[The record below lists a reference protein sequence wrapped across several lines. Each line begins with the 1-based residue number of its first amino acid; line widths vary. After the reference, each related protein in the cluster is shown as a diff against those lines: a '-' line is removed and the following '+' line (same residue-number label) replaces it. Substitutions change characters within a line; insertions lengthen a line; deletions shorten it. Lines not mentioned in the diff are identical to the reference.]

1 MAETNTCGA
10 AQAPAPTQI
19 PTEPLVEALR
29 PLIEALR
36 PLSAAE
42 ETEKSLLAA
51 GFRPEVASY
60 APLLELGEFPT
71 HNQLRVFRVRPTFHT
86 AEGVADVYVVAARS
100 GNSPTNPVI
109 MLTMVDYRDIDLAI
123 SVHRQVAHHPHE
135 LGSALRDGIGH
146 YVAPGDATHVE
157 QVSAPLFF
165 RRLRRPGSHPAVQ
178 AVVVL
183 LRDAGMAAYIGNA
196 TRWNRVMHTN
206 TLNLY
211 TRTPVMDAYT
221 YTTRLD
227 HRDEVGAYVCA
238 AVRAMRAE
246 TRTAFV
252 AYPANASYHTGKR
265 EARRMVLAACEHLA
279 GLLDGSYG
287 TSDSTADTIID
298 RLNDEA
304 DASPWYMG
312 EPPLERLSCG
322 HIVSSSDERHV
333 SAEDETFCDDCRGDD
348 WVYLEDT
355 GEYTRRRNAYYHEGP
370 DEWYSYPEQD
380 DDDEDE
386 DEDDYNDGGALAGWQ
401 GTTSHLNHDRS
412 FTPSPLGDFTMGI
425 ELEVE
430 VDEATRRRDV
440 VQATTGHFNA
450 GTARPYIVCKR
461 DGSLDDA
468 QGFEIVTAARRLEDH
483 IAAFKTWEPEDL
495 KAWDAGNCGMHVH
508 IDSRAFS
515 PLTLGKFMM
524 FMNNHANATFIK
536 SIAGRHPTTDSQA
549 ERYARTI
556 GQEYV
561 GDPLSAKLGRASP
574 DRYHLVNLTNL
585 GYDERERLGCG
596 VNRDCKGD
604 YSTVELRVF
613 RATLRKSRLLAQ
625 IEFAHA
631 AVMFCRAASW
641 HNLTG
646 HAFVEWLAT
655 TQCYPRLARWFGV
668 SKVRN
673 KSAENNA
680 ANSRAEAE
688 V

>member
-1 MAETNTCGA
+1 MAETSNCGA
-10 AQAPAPTQI
+10 TQAPGPTLI
-19 PTEPLVEALR
+19 PTELLQSIAAPLVETLR
-29 PLIEALR
+29 PF
-36 PLSAAE
+36 SAAE
-42 ETEKSLLAA
+42 ETEKSLREV

-60 APLLELGEFPT
+60 PALLELGEFPA
-71 HNQLRVFRVRPTFHT
+71 HGQLRVFRLHPTLHT
-86 AEGVADVYVVAARS
+86 AEGDVDVYVMAARP
-100 GNSPTNPVI
+100 GLSPADPVT
-109 MLTMVDYRDIDLAI
+109 MLTLVGYPATGLFFSVNRRSVDHSYTFG
-123 SVHRQVAHHPHE
+123 P
-135 LGSALRDGIGH
+135 ALREGISR
-146 YVAPGDATHVE
+146 YIYPGEVTFVE
-157 QVSAPLFF
+157 QVSASSFLH
-165 RRLRRPGSHPAVQ
+165 RLRGSHNPATLQ
-178 AVVVL
+178 AVSAL
-183 LRDAGMAAYIGNA
+183 LRDAGMAIYRGTAA
-196 TRWNRVMHTN
+196 RWNRVMTPRPD
-206 TLNLY
+206 TSTILNPGLSPAMSEY
-211 TRTPVMDAYT
+211 AY
-221 YTTRLD
+221 RNSRNS
-227 HRDEVGAYVCA
+227 RDQIGAYVTA
-238 AVRAMRAE
+238 AVRALRAE
-246 TRTAFV
+246 TRATLV
-252 AYPANASYHTGKR
+252 TYPAGAYHSGEQ
-265 EARRMVLAACEHLA
+265 EARRVLPTACEHLA
-279 GLLDGSYG
+279 GLLDE
-287 TSDSTADTIID
+287 TAAGDTVID
-298 RLNDEA
+298 RLSDEA
-304 DASPWYMG
+304 DASPWYSG
-312 EPPLERLSCG
+312 DLPLERLSCG
-322 HIVSSSDERHV
+322 HIVSSSDDRHT
-333 SAEDETFCDDCRGDD
+333 SDADETFCDDCRDD
-348 WVYLEDT
+348 TWVYLQDT
-355 GEYTRRRNAYYHEGP
+355 EEYTRRRNAYYHESS

-380 DDDEDE
+380 DDDD
-386 DEDDYNDGGALAGWQ
+386 DDDYNDGGTLAGWQ

-430 VDEATRRRDV
+430 VDEDTRRREV
-440 VQATTGHFNA
+440 VQATTEHFNA
-450 GTARPYIVCKR
+450 GSTRPYIVCKR
-461 DGSLDDA
+461 DGSLDEE

-536 SIAGRHPTTDSQA
+536 SIAGRHPTTDGQA

-556 GQEYV
+556 SQKYV
-561 GDPLSAKLGRASP
+561 ADPLSAKLGQASP

-585 GYDERERLGCG
+585 GHAEQLRLGCE

-646 HAFVEWLAT
+646 HAFVEWLST

-673 KSAENNA
+673 KSAVNNA
-680 ANSRAEAE
+680 ANSRTEAE